1 MTKLLA
7 ETAGISTSPTFVDRM
22 WSELMVRF
30 DESSFWNMR
39 VLVVACDTVDRV
51 SLRDSLRQ
59 IGVRIVA
66 VAPNAS
72 QLCSVAEM
80 GKSFTHV
87 IVNLDAFE
95 SMEDAVEAL
104 LAFRKRAPDSVVI
117 AVSSQVAGDDLGQER
132 SAICDATLRFPVT
145 ERRLRQGLTRG
156 QANRADSLRSLHDM
170 NG

>member
-7 ETAGISTSPTFVDRM
+7 DTVGISAAPAFVDRM
-22 WSELMVRF
+22 WSELKVRF
-30 DESSFWNMR
+30 EETSFWNMR
-39 VLVVACDTVDRV
+39 VLVVACNTSDRM

-66 VAPNAS
+66 MAPNAS

-80 GKSFTHV
+80 GKSFTHL
-87 IVNLDAFE
+87 IVNLDAYDT
-95 SMEDAVEAL
+95 MEDAVDAL
-104 LAFRKRAPDSVVI
+104 LAFRKRSPDSVVI

-132 SAICDATLRFPVT
+132 SAICDATLRMPVT

-156 QANRADSLRSLHDM
+156 QANRVETLRALR
-170 NG
+170 G